1 MPDKNE
7 QLDLTLN
14 DYQQLAL
21 TTWKR
26 TPGDQVDDL
35 AYLVLG
41 LNGEAGEVAEHV
53 KKRLRHGK
61 ELDRD
66 AINKELGDLLWYLAV
81 MAYELGLPLED
92 IAADNIAKLRAR
104 YPGGF
109 VQRWGS
115 NGR

>member
-1 MPDKNE
+1 MADE
-7 QLDLTLN
+7 QLALTLD
-14 DYQQLAL
+14 DYQDLAL

-35 AYLVLG
+35 AYLALG
-41 LNGEAGEVAEHV
+41 LNGEAGEVAEHI

-61 ELDRD
+61 EIDRD
-66 AINKELGDLLWYLAV
+66 ELKKELGDLLWYAAV
-81 MAYELGLPLED
+81 MADELGFSLED
-92 IAADNIAKLRAR
+92 VAADNIAKLRAR
-104 YPGGF
+104 YPAGF

>member
-1 MPDKNE
+1 MADEK
-7 QLDLTLN
+7 LDLTLD
-14 DYQQLAL
+14 DYQALAL

-35 AYLVLG
+35 AYLALG
-41 LNGEAGEVAEHV
+41 LNGEAGEVAEHI

-61 ELDRD
+61 EIDRD
-66 AINKELGDLLWYLAV
+66 AIKKELGDLLWYTAV
-81 MAYELGLPLED
+81 MADELGFSLED
-92 IAADNIAKLRAR
+92 VAADNIAKLRAR

>member
-1 MPDKNE
+1 MPDE
-7 QLDLTLN
+7 QLDLTL
-14 DYQQLAL
+14 DHYQDLAL

-35 AYLVLG
+35 AYLALG
-41 LNGEAGEVAEHV
+41 LNGEAGEVAEHI

-61 ELDRD
+61 EIDRD
-66 AINKELGDLLWYLAV
+66 AIKHELGDLLWYAAV
-81 MAYELGLPLED
+81 MAHELGFSLED
-92 IAADNIAKLRAR
+92 VAADNIAKLRAR

-109 VQRWGS
+109 VQRWGG